1 MPHGAV
7 DLVVSHGQVAFYRSP
22 AEEGCAFDVLLD
34 GVICGTVLPRP
45 NEVSGKAVWRID
57 NATGALAG
65 LTHRRR
71 NDYSADSG
79 NGPEWSLETVVL
91 VDIRAALTRQG

>member
-1 MPHGAV
+1 M
-7 DLVVSHGQVAFYRSP
+7 RSSTS
-22 AEEGCAFDVLLD
+22 V
-34 GVICGTVLPRP
+34 
-45 NEVSGKAVWRID
+45 
-57 NATGALAG
+57 
-65 LTHRRR
+65 THRPW